1 MDRNEGI
8 FGFNG
13 TCIVEF
19 YADWCIYCKKLEPV
33 LDELKKEGIKVV
45 RINIDENKELASKYG
60 VRAVPTIYY
69 IKDGEI
75 VDKTLGYNPEE
86 IKEKAKNLKQ

>member
-1 MDRNEGI
+1 MHLLQKIRAGVGRIEKRRDKG
-8 FGFNG
+8 
-13 TCIVEF
+13 C
-19 YADWCIYCKKLEPV
+19 
-33 LDELKKEGIKVV
+33 